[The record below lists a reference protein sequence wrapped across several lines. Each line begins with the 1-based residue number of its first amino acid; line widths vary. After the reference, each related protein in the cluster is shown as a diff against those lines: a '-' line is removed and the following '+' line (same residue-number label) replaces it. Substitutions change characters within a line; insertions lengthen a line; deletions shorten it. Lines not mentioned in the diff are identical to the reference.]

1 MNIPSSLYKYT
12 TFDSATRI
20 IQNQSFRWSSI
31 LDFNDPFESRFH
43 LDEKN
48 ESNAIRLMAIASSI
62 TCRLLTPNDTNTI
75 YEQFKEKRPGKHQ
88 ELVKANNIINTSIQ
102 LFIENKTVDN
112 YLNIEKAI
120 RHSMSISDIMEKTIY
135 GYKGFIDA
143 THKIIKEKFGVLCLS
158 KIPNN
163 HLMWSH
169 YAQNHTGIMFEI
181 DIEKLKECTVIANTL
196 KKIKYTEQF
205 PEITFEMIK
214 GMNKE
219 LFPEEAKKLFEV
231 LLLTKQEIWNYENEY
246 RSIIPIKNL
255 AENGLFSLPKECFK
269 SVTLGCA
276 MQEQDRNKILCMIH
290 NHLPETS

>member
-112 YLNIEKAI
+112 YLN
-120 RHSMSISDIMEKTIY
+120 
-135 GYKGFIDA
+135 
-143 THKIIKEKFGVLCLS
+143 
-158 KIPNN
+158 
-163 HLMWSH
+163 
-169 YAQNHTGIMFEI
+169 
-181 DIEKLKECTVIANTL
+181 
-196 KKIKYTEQF
+196 
-205 PEITFEMIK
+205 
-214 GMNKE
+214 
-219 LFPEEAKKLFEV
+219 
-231 LLLTKQEIWNYENEY
+231 
-246 RSIIPIKNL
+246 
-255 AENGLFSLPKECFK
+255 
-269 SVTLGCA
+269 
-276 MQEQDRNKILCMIH
+276 
-290 NHLPETS
+290 